1 MKIVLLGGNFD
12 HSGGTERVA
21 AIIANQFVEAGH
33 EVVVASVYGGEKPFF
48 SLHQRIETRS
58 LFRKVGRTLF
68 RAPLLIY
75 RLRKL
80 LKAEQADALIVV
92 ESMLALFTIPAT
104 AGLDLKHICWEHF
117 NFNNDLGR
125 KGRRIARQL
134 AAKYCDVIVT
144 LTEKDKQYWQ
154 NGTTGS
160 ARIVSIP
167 NPSPF
172 PVQDVLPVADK
183 EKVVLTVGR
192 LVPIKGYDL
201 LLSAWALIVPDAP
214 GWKLRIVGDGPEMQ
228 RLCAQARELGVEQS
242 VEFAGATRNVDEHY
256 RKAAIFCMSSRFEGF
271 GMVLVEAL
279 SFGLPVVSFDCET
292 GPSEVLEGTGG
303 RLAAALDVED
313 LAENLLYFIRNPEEW
328 GEVQALSLRKAL
340 DYQPEAV
347 MDIWQAELVRFPK
360 PINTSELVK

>member
-1 MKIVLLGGNFD
+1 MKIVFLGGNFD
-12 HSGGTERVA
+12 LSGGTERVA
-21 AIIANQFVEAGH
+21 TIIANELAEAGH

-48 SLHQRIETRS
+48 SLHQRIETKS
-58 LFRKVGRTLF
+58 LFRQVGRTLF

-144 LTEKDKQYWQ
+144 LTEKDKQYWK

-172 PVQDVLPVADK
+172 PVQDVLPVSDK

-201 LLSAWALIVPDAP
+201 LLSAWALVVPDAP

-228 RLCAQARELGVEQS
+228 RLCAKARELGVEQS
-242 VEFAGATRNVDEHY
+242 VEFAGATRNVEEHY

-271 GMVLVEAL
+271 PMVLLEAL

-292 GPSEVLEGTGG
+292 GPAEVLEGTGG
-303 RLAAALDVED
+303 RLAEASDVED
-313 LAENLLYFIRNPEEW
+313 LAKNLLHFIKNPDALS
-328 GEVQALSLRKAL
+328 EVQALSMCKAAG
-340 DYQPEAV
+340 YQPGEV
-347 MDIWQAELVRFPK
+347 MNLWQDVLVGVGK
-360 PINTSELVK
+360 PVIVDEGS

>member
-1 MKIVLLGGNFD
+1 MKIVFLGGNFD
-12 HSGGTERVA
+12 LSGGTERVA
-21 AIIANQFVEAGH
+21 TIIANELVEAGH

-48 SLHQRIETRS
+48 SLHQRIETKS
-58 LFRKVGRTLF
+58 LFRQVGRTLF

-144 LTEKDKQYWQ
+144 LTEKDKQYWK

-172 PVQDVLPVADK
+172 PVQDVLPVSDK
-183 EKVVLTVGR
+183 EKIVLTVGR

-201 LLSAWALIVPDAP
+201 LLSAWALVAPDAP

-242 VEFAGATRNVDEHY
+242 VEFTGATRNVEEHY
-256 RKAAIFCMSSRFEGF
+256 RNAALFCMSSRFEGF
-271 GMVLVEAL
+271 PMVLLEAL

-303 RLAAALDVED
+303 RLAEALNVND
-313 LAENLLYFIRNPEEW
+313 LAINLLYFIKRPDM
-328 GEVQALSLRKAL
+328 LSLASECSSRKANV
-340 DYQPEAV
+340 YQ
-347 MDIWQAELVRFPK
+347 
-360 PINTSELVK
+360 SEIIIKDWVSIVSEK